1 MNFKEIIKKNQNNIK
16 GIIKL
21 ITKESNEDLE
31 QEVYIK
37 IWKNSE
43 KYKEQGNLKSWI
55 NTIAKNVSKDYLKSS
70 YKKNLENSV
79 TDETIINTIKDKKET
94 PELKLIKNERQ
105 TQIINA
111 INSLRP
117 KFKEVIMLC
126 EIEGYSY
133 EDCARKLKCPLGTV
147 KSRIYN
153 AKKGLA
159 EKLEQLIKERIN

>member
-1 MNFKEIIKKNQNNIK
+1 MDFKELIKKNQNNVK

-21 ITKESNEDLE
+21 ITKEANEDLE

-37 IWKNSE
+37 AWKNSD
-43 KYKEQGNLKSWI
+43 KYIEQGNFRSWI
-55 NTIAKNVSKDYLKSS
+55 NTIAKNVSKDYLKSA
-70 YKKNLENSV
+70 YKKNLNNS
-79 TDETIINTIKDKKET
+79 TSDEAVLNTIKDKKET

-111 INSLRP
+111 INSLKP

-126 EIEGYSY
+126 EIQGYSY
-133 EDCARKLKCPLGTV
+133 EDCARRLKCPLGTV

-153 AKKGLA
+153 AKKELA
-159 EKLEQLIKERIN
+159 EKLEHLIKERIN